1 MSSTIRSFHIL
12 GLSSQANFSEVKGA
26 YKKLVKVWH
35 PDLYA
40 TRRPSLI
47 SRAQERF
54 KEINLAYY
62 YLCEQFKEASL
73 EDSLNGFKERDNS
86 AYYSEKTN
94 DRDTNKNEQSE
105 KSSFELANGDRYFGE
120 IRNGEMHGVGTYYF
134 ACGDLYHGYFVNG
147 SREGIGIYTHSN
159 GCQYQGEFLDGK
171 PNGRGEYNYSNGDRY
186 EGEFVEEEMSGSG
199 TYYYANGDRFIGS
212 YKDGSPHGSGKYV
225 TSPGNS
231 FEGYWVNGDLI

>member
-12 GLSSQANFSEVKGA
+12 GLSSQATFSEVKGA

-40 TRRPSLI
+40 TRRPCLI

-62 YLCEQFKEASL
+62 YLCEQFKESCS
-73 EDSLNGFKERDNS
+73 ENSTKGFKERDSS
-86 AYYSEKTN
+86 AYSSNKTN
-94 DRDTNKNEQSE
+94 YRDTNKDGQGEE
-105 KSSFELANGDRYFGE
+105 SSFEFANGDRYIGE
-120 IRNGEMHGVGTYYF
+120 VRNGEMHGIGTYYF

-147 SREGIGIYTHSN
+147 SRDGIGIYTHSN
-159 GCQYQGEFLDGK
+159 GCQYQGEFCEGI
-171 PNGRGEYNYSNGDRY
+171 PNGMGEYSYSNGDRY

-199 TYYYANGDRFIGS
+199 TYYYANGDQFIGS
-212 YKDGSPHGSGKYV
+212 YKDGNPHGPGKYV
-225 TSPGNS
+225 TSSGIS

>member
-12 GLSSQANFSEVKGA
+12 GLSSQATFSEVKGA

-47 SRAQERF
+47 ARAQERF

-62 YLCEQFKEASL
+62 FLCEQFKETSS
-73 EDSLNGFKERDNS
+73 EGSMNDFKECHDS
-86 AYYSEKTN
+86 AYSSQKTN
-94 DRDTNKNEQSE
+94 HRNANKDAQSK
-105 KSSFELANGDRYFGE
+105 KSSFEFANGDRYVGDTL
-120 IRNGEMHGVGTYYF
+120 NGEMHGVGTYYF

-159 GCQYQGEFLDGK
+159 GCQYQGEFFDGK

-186 EGEFVEEEMSGSG
+186 EGEFIEEEMSGNG
-199 TYYYANGDRFIGS
+199 TYYYSNGDQFIGS
-212 YKDGSPHGSGKYV
+212 YKDGAPHGPGKYITV
-225 TSPGNS
+225 SGIS
-231 FEGYWVNGDLI
+231 FDGQWINGDLI